1 MNINEDPDID
11 ENQDDTFANSP
22 IPPKS
27 VEQIKTDI
35 LKFIEKAKN
44 DCGIEANKLF
54 YDICSYYLYRND
66 NEKIYLLE
74 EKLEGKKTFAM
85 FDYNNENDENDIFD
99 INDINRSFN
108 SITKRN
114 IFQNNNYMK
123 EEIFLNK
130 KELNKFICDL
140 KELQKENR
148 EEFDCIVIKNDRGKK
163 LIFVIRCG
171 NNIIS
176 YIIKGLYSIWNEIF
190 KKNDIYV
197 NITEP
202 DDIFNFNV

>member
-1 MNINEDPDID
+1 MNINQDPDID
-11 ENQDDTFANSP
+11 ENQDDTFDKSP

-35 LKFIEKAKN
+35 LNIIEKAK
-44 DCGIEANKLF
+44 DDYGIEETKLF
-54 YDICSYYLYRND
+54 YDICSYYRYRND
-66 NEKIYLLE
+66 NEKFYLLDDN
-74 EKLEGKKTFAM
+74 LEGKKTFAK

-99 INDINRSFN
+99 INGSFN
-108 SITKRN
+108 SMTKRN
-114 IFQNNNYMK
+114 IFQNNNYME

-130 KELNKFICDL
+130 NKLNKFIRDL
-140 KELQKENR
+140 KELQIENR
-148 EEFDCIVIKNDRGKK
+148 EEFDCIVIKNDRVKK

-190 KKNDIYV
+190 KKNDINV

>member
-1 MNINEDPDID
+1 MNINQDPDID
-11 ENQDDTFANSP
+11 ENQDDTFDKSP

-35 LKFIEKAKN
+35 LNIIEKAK
-44 DCGIEANKLF
+44 DDYGIEETKLF
-54 YDICSYYLYRND
+54 YDICSYYRYRND
-66 NEKIYLLE
+66 NEKFYLLDDN
-74 EKLEGKKTFAM
+74 LEGKKTFAK
-85 FDYNNENDENDIFD
+85 FDYNNENDENNIFD
-99 INDINRSFN
+99 INGSFN
-108 SITKRN
+108 SMTKRN
-114 IFQNNNYMK
+114 IFQNNNYME

-130 KELNKFICDL
+130 NKLNKFIRDL
-140 KELQKENR
+140 KELQIENR
-148 EEFDCIVIKNDRGKK
+148 EEFDCIVIKNDRVKK

-190 KKNDIYV
+190 KKNDINV

>member
-1 MNINEDPDID
+1 MNINQDPGID
-11 ENQDDTFANSP
+11 ENQDDTFDKSP

-35 LKFIEKAKN
+35 LNIIEKAK
-44 DCGIEANKLF
+44 DDYGIEETKLF
-54 YDICSYYLYRND
+54 YDICSYYRYRND
-66 NEKIYLLE
+66 NEKFYLLDDN
-74 EKLEGKKTFAM
+74 LEGKKTFAK
-85 FDYNNENDENDIFD
+85 FDYNNENDENNIFD
-99 INDINRSFN
+99 INGSFN
-108 SITKRN
+108 SMTKRN
-114 IFQNNNYMK
+114 IFQNNNYME

-130 KELNKFICDL
+130 NKLNKFIRDL
-140 KELQKENR
+140 KELQIENR
-148 EEFDCIVIKNDRGKK
+148 EEFDCIVIKNDRVKK

-190 KKNDIYV
+190 KKNDINV

>member
-1 MNINEDPDID
+1 MI
-11 ENQDDTFANSP
+11 F
-22 IPPKS
+22 
-27 VEQIKTDI
+27 
-35 LKFIEKAKN
+35 
-44 DCGIEANKLF
+44 
-54 YDICSYYLYRND
+54 CSYYRYRND
-66 NEKIYLLE
+66 NEKFYLLDDN
-74 EKLEGKKTFAM
+74 LEGKKTFAK

-99 INDINRSFN
+99 INGSFN
-108 SITKRN
+108 SMTKRN
-114 IFQNNNYMK
+114 IFQNNNYME

-130 KELNKFICDL
+130 NKLNKFIRDL
-140 KELQKENR
+140 KELQIENR
-148 EEFDCIVIKNDRGKK
+148 EEFDCIVIKNDRVKK

-190 KKNDIYV
+190 KKNDINV

>member
-1 MNINEDPDID
+1 MNINQDPDID
-11 ENQDDTFANSP
+11 ENQDDTFDKSP

-35 LKFIEKAKN
+35 LNIIEKAK
-44 DCGIEANKLF
+44 DDYGIEETKLF
-54 YDICSYYLYRND
+54 YDICSYYRYRND
-66 NEKIYLLE
+66 NEKFYLLDDN
-74 EKLEGKKTFAM
+74 LEGKKTFAK

-99 INDINRSFN
+99 INGSFN
-108 SITKRN
+108 SMTKRN
-114 IFQNNNYMK
+114 IFQNNNYME

-130 KELNKFICDL
+130 NKLNKFIRDL
-140 KELQKENR
+140 KELQIENR

-190 KKNDIYV
+190 KKNDINV
-197 NITEP
+197 NITES
-202 DDIFNFNV
+202 DDMFNFNV

>member
-1 MNINEDPDID
+1 MNINQDPDID
-11 ENQDDTFANSP
+11 ENQDDTFDKSP

-35 LKFIEKAKN
+35 LNIIEKAK
-44 DCGIEANKLF
+44 DDYGIEETKLF
-54 YDICSYYLYRND
+54 YDICSYYRYRND
-66 NEKIYLLE
+66 NEKFYLLDDN
-74 EKLEGKKTFAM
+74 LEGKKTFAK

-99 INDINRSFN
+99 INGSFN
-108 SITKRN
+108 SMTKRN
-114 IFQNNNYMK
+114 IFQNNNYME

-130 KELNKFICDL
+130 NKLNKFIRDL
-140 KELQKENR
+140 KELQIENR
-148 EEFDCIVIKNDRGKK
+148 EEFDCIVIKNDRVKK